1 MDNVRSG
8 TGTMRQRATLKKPAI
23 FTRRCLSLIVRCFII
38 TSMSF
43 GIAFGFLS
51 GTLGQGANYDP
62 NSFAVG
68 VSALFGAAC
77 GAIGLLISRVKQMK
91 RELRHLELRLD
102 EAADRH
108 YEIKEAEERA
118 KTPVLRQQRPP
129 HRRFPSGAYLRPIR
143 AMPR

>member
-1 MDNVRSG
+1 
-8 TGTMRQRATLKKPAI
+8 MRQRATLKKPAI
-23 FTRRCLSLIVRCFII
+23 FTRRFLSLVVRCLAIA
-38 TSMSF
+38 SMSF

-51 GTLGQGANYDP
+51 GTLGQGDHYDP

-77 GAIGLLISRVKQMK
+77 GAIGLLMSRVKQMK

-108 YEIKEAEERA
+108 WEVKEAE
-118 KTPVLRQQRPP
+118 
-129 HRRFPSGAYLRPIR
+129 
-143 AMPR
+143 